1 MAAVNRGHKEI
12 VGLLIA
18 EGANVNMK
26 NNFGSTPLHHAAS
39 KGYKEIVELLIMA
52 GADVN
57 GKMNNGITPLGSA
70 SFIHERTPDSKK
82 TKNDIITLL
91 RKHGAKTAKE
101 LKVEKKKK

>member
-1 MAAVNRGHKEI
+1 M
-12 VGLLIA
+12 
-18 EGANVNMK
+18 
-26 NNFGSTPLHHAAS
+26 
-39 KGYKEIVELLIMA
+39 VELLIIA

-91 RKHGAKTAKE
+91 RKHGAKTRAE
-101 LKVEKKKK
+101 LKAEGK